1 MKLRQSRAAGYAIL
15 TLIYL
20 AAWLGGYWL
29 FSALPYDFWLSLLL
43 ADVGATVLVFVFSVL
58 LKNASVYDPY
68 WSVFPVAAIAAAS
81 LGRPLTAL
89 NVMHLAVIGL
99 WGIRLT
105 ANWAYTFH
113 GLAGQDWRYTMLRE
127 KSGAWYPAVNFFGIH
142 LIPTLITYGCSLPA
156 LLAIQWQTQG
166 DLLSYFFV
174 LMSLGAVVLQGVADA
189 QMSVGLPLLTRECF
203 GDRCYGQIYSF
214 MNMPIAIL
222 GGLGATFVA
231 VVANVTGNFGNAYV
245 CGIAFAVV
253 ISICVIIAVGTAKKF
268 KDKWTLEGEPE
279 ATRG

>member
-1 MKLRQSRAAGYAIL
+1 L
-15 TLIYL
+15 
-20 AAWLGGYWL
+20 LG
-29 FSALPYDFWLSLLL
+29 FL
-43 ADVGATVLVFVFSVL
+43 AD
-58 LKNASVYDPY
+58 K
-68 WSVFPVAAIAAAS
+68 
-81 LGRPLTAL
+81 LGVR
-89 NVMHLAVIGL
+89 NGMIILAVLNAIGFAIMFIFL
-99 WGIRLT
+99 PQCTSPEAAPT
-105 ANWAYTFH
+105 AMM
-113 GLAGQDWRYTMLRE
+113 LIAG
-127 KSGAWYPAVNFFGIH
+127 FGI
-142 LIPTLITYGCSLPA
+142 
-156 LLAIQWQTQG
+156 
-166 DLLSYFFV
+166 
-174 LMSLGAVVLQGVADA
+174 GVADA